1 MHPSAELKLPE
12 NIKQQMNSEID
23 SLLTAGVVEKT
34 TPEPGEFISPIFPRT
49 KKDGSLRVIINL
61 KKLNPFVTYAHF
73 KMDNK
78 NMAARLMTQNCYMA
92 SVDLRQAYYMIPMAA
107 EHRKFLK
114 FHWNN
119 ELLQFTALPNGLAC
133 APRQFTKL
141 MKPVFAKLRQ
151 EGHNCL
157 GYIDDSFIVGL
168 DKFSCESAV
177 QRMVQIIQELG
188 FIIHPVKSVLSPV
201 QRLTFLG
208 FIFDSVNMTVEL
220 TPDKKEIIKKACTV
234 ILNLT
239 KPSIQVVSE
248 LLGLMVAYNEG
259 VELGP
264 LHYRDLERDKI
275 RGLKLSRGNYNAH
288 MQISSGGV
296 LDIEWWLNNVD
307 TATKAVWRDVPSI
320 VVTTD
325 ASKKGWGAVMM
336 GQEAAGQW
344 SLDESEQQ
352 HINVLELK
360 AGLFGLKSLCKN
372 MKDTAIMLRMDNS
385 TAVAYVNKMGGS
397 KSEACDFV
405 AKEIWSWG
413 IEINIWLTASHIPG
427 INNSIAD
434 GLSRGE
440 STNKEWSLDE
450 NTFKKLSN
458 LWDSL
463 DIDLFASRLNHKLP
477 VYASWSPDPD
487 AAFIDAFSI
496 NWAQFYFYAFP
507 PFSLVD
513 RCLQKIVLERAT
525 GVLIVPLWPTRPWW
539 AQLHQLL
546 VDQPRRIPAAA
557 KKLRQP
563 TTGQNHPVGSLQLLA
578 CKLSGKP
585 CSGRNY
591 PKEPLIL

>member
-1 MHPSAELKLPE
+1 MEQWTITIYCLAKW
-12 NIKQQMNSEID
+12 
-23 SLLTAGVVEKT
+23 TGVRA
-34 TPEPGEFISPIFPRT
+34 TPVY
-49 KKDGSLRVIINL
+49 KINETCL
-61 KKLNPFVTYAHF
+61 
-73 KMDNK
+73 
-78 NMAARLMTQNCYMA
+78 
-92 SVDLRQAYYMIPMAA
+92 S
-107 EHRKFLK
+107 
-114 FHWNN
+114 
-119 ELLQFTALPNGLAC
+119 
-133 APRQFTKL
+133 
-141 MKPVFAKLRQ
+141 KLRQ
-151 EGHNCL
+151 EGHSCL

-168 DKFSCESAV
+168 DKISSESAV

-220 TPDKKEIIKKACTV
+220 TPDKKEKIKKACTV
-234 ILNLT
+234 ILNLA

-405 AKEIWSWG
+405 AKEIWNWG
-413 IEINIWLTASHIPG
+413 IERNIWLTASHIPG
-427 INNSIAD
+427 INNGIAD

-458 LWDSL
+458 LWDSH

-513 RCLQKIVLERAT
+513 RCLQKIALERAT

-546 VDQPRRIPAAA
+546 VDQPRRIPAVA

-563 TTGQNHPVGSLQLLA
+563 TKGQNHPVGSLQLLA

-591 PKEPLIL
+591 PKEP